1 MIYVKPTDIL
11 AKSNGTS
18 LLDHLRQV
26 GDAAACFA
34 KSLGMDPDL
43 ARKGAYL
50 HDIGKASPI
59 FQANM
64 LEGIK
69 KPGSVFRHEIASLFF
84 LSLLPE
90 QSERNA
96 VIEMIVSHHK
106 SVVGDV
112 ASRGLLDLDDERD
125 SFEIHSKGFEEWNL
139 DALQILESL
148 GWHQLPIQVSLADA
162 LHSYNEAID
171 YCYNLV
177 NYPSKWKGL
186 LMAADHFVSA
196 LEENSID
203 VLHRLFKKPDMSYY
217 HNRKSRLY
225 PLSLQDSNDGR
236 PHTIVTAPTGAGKT
250 DYLLRRCQGRVFY
263 TLPFQASINAMYE
276 RMKSDFAESD
286 AEIQLLHAA
295 SLLKEDGKSYTERIL
310 PRHVGASLKV
320 LTPHQ
325 LAAIAFGLKGYEAL
339 VIDIEGCDVIM
350 DEIHTYSEQ
359 SQAMVLKLIEAL
371 QALNCRI
378 HIGTATMPSV
388 LYDRILSML
397 GGVNN
402 VYEVRLDEKLLDG
415 FDRHIVRKFESQEET
430 NEIVERALADAM
442 KVLFVCNR
450 IDRAQNLFQD
460 LEAKYPKIKKMLIHS
475 RFKRG
480 DRARLESQ
488 LLSEYNQSSD
498 SCIVVSTQ
506 VVEVSLDISFD
517 LMITDCAPIDA
528 LIQRFGRINRKRS
541 PETIGKYK
549 EVCVIAPPSEA
560 SEALPYKLETISRTY
575 EVLPDGELLKER
587 ELQGLID
594 AVYPEMQFL
603 DIDLHTIFQEG
614 EWSLKALKHYP
625 RSALFDIIEIDSASC
640 ISQSDSE
647 QYEEASLLERSKMEI
662 PVSFCSVAY
671 KGLDRIDYGMKPF
684 IIPDKAYD
692 SELGFLKVYAEP
704 AYYKYSEII

>member
-1 MIYVKPTDIL
+1 MTVTPADIL

-18 LLDHLRQV
+18 LIDHLRLV
-26 GDAAACFA
+26 GDAAASFA
-34 KSLGMDPDL
+34 KSLGMDPFL

-84 LSLLPE
+84 LSLVPE

-112 ASRGLLDLDDERD
+112 ASRGFLDLDDERD
-125 SFEIHSKGFEEWNL
+125 SFAIHSKGFESWSKR
-139 DALQILESL
+139 ALLILYSL
-148 GWHQLPIQVSLADA
+148 GWPNLPESISITEAEN
-162 LHSYNEAID
+162 SYNEAID
-171 YCYNLV
+171 YCYSLV

-186 LMAADHFVSA
+186 LMAADHFASA

-217 HNRKSRLY
+217 HSRKSNLY
-225 PLSLQDSNDGR
+225 PLSLKGSNDPR

-339 VIDIEGCDVIM
+339 VIDVEGCDVIM

-378 HIGTATMPSV
+378 HIGTATMPSI
-388 LYDRILSML
+388 LYERIISML

-402 VYEVRLDEKLLDG
+402 VFEVRLDEQLLDS
-415 FDRHIVRKFESQEET
+415 FDRHVVRKLECNEDAD
-430 NEIVERALADAM
+430 EIVELALANAM

-450 IDRAQNLFQD
+450 VDRAQNLFQE
-460 LEAKYPKIKKMLIHS
+460 LERKYPHIKKILIHS

-480 DRARLESQ
+480 ERARLEGQ
-488 LLSEYNQSSD
+488 LLLEYNQSAE

-517 LMITDCAPIDA
+517 LMITECAPIDA

-560 SEALPYKLETISRTY
+560 SEALPYKLETISQTY

-587 ELQGLID
+587 ELQRLID
-594 AVYPEMQFL
+594 AVYPKMQFL

-625 RSALFDIIEIDSASC
+625 RSALFDIIEIDSAC
-640 ISQSDSE
+640 CVCQSDSE
-647 QYEEASLLERSKMEI
+647 QYEDASLLERSKMEI
-662 PVSFCSVAY
+662 PVSFRSVAF
-671 KGLDRIDYGMKPF
+671 KGLDRLNIGMNPF

-692 SELGFLKVYAEP
+692 SELGFQKMYAEP